1 MRSWAVT
8 SAYRVRAMQREP
20 KPPVTDAQR
29 SARRQNIVAFNAERA
44 SRQAMKSGVQS
55 KAVQN
60 GHVPSEFPDAAEIN
74 AEVKAAVAQMIADLG
89 GESEVTANRSTII
102 EAQRTVLIILKL
114 AQRYVLREGLVNRKG
129 KPHPLLG
136 LLVSYVNSARLN
148 AVALGLERRARK
160 VGPSNVLEYMEL
172 LDNTPTSSDGPDQ

>member
-1 MRSWAVT
+1 
-8 SAYRVRAMQREP
+8 
-20 KPPVTDAQR
+20 
-29 SARRQNIVAFNAERA
+29 
-44 SRQAMKSGVQS
+44 
-55 KAVQN
+55 
-60 GHVPSEFPDAAEIN
+60 
-74 AEVKAAVAQMIADLG
+74 MIADLG

-160 VGPSNVLEYMEL
+160 VGPDTLSEYIDLRAAAPAKEE
-172 LDNTPTSSDGPDQ
+172 SQQ